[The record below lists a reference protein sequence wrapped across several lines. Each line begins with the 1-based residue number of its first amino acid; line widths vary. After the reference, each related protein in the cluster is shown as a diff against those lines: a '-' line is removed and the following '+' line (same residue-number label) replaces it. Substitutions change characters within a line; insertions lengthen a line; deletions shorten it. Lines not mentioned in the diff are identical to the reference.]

1 MTPVAIK
8 TFTRYILYI
17 LTEET
22 LQVEEGSL
30 CEVSALLL
38 YEKYMTVAFYIY
50 YFDELVWGNR

>member
-22 LQVEEGSL
+22 LHVEEGSL
-30 CEVSALLL
+30 CEVSALPV